1 MEKERRK
8 KRILETKINMFFS
21 GDGSFKIIKY
31 SGEKIYYIDK
41 IPTIITS
48 VLTERFAK
56 GYIVDREDFSLYRV
70 YIAKFKG
77 FFAHEKTLKEAL
89 ESASRKYFYSLNI
102 DQRIEEFLK
111 YFEVKDEFGE
121 VYYKGETFFK
131 WHNTLTGSCLAGRN
145 AFVKEHDLDLNK
157 FYTVEEFI
165 KICENAYGGEVI
177 KKLKEKIKER
187 EC

>member
-1 MEKERRK
+1 M
-8 KRILETKINMFFS
+8 LTK
-21 GDGSFKIIKY
+21 Y
-31 SGEKIYYIDK
+31 
-41 IPTIITS
+41 
-48 VLTERFAK
+48 FAK
-56 GYIVDREDFSLYRV
+56 GYIVDKKDFSLHSV

-89 ESASRKYFYSLNI
+89 ESAQKKYFSSLNT

-121 VYYKGETFFK
+121 VYCYKGESFFE
-131 WHNTLTGSCLAGRN
+131 WHNMLTGSCLAGRN
-145 AFVKEHDLDLNK
+145 AFVQEHDLDLNK

-187 EC
+187 E